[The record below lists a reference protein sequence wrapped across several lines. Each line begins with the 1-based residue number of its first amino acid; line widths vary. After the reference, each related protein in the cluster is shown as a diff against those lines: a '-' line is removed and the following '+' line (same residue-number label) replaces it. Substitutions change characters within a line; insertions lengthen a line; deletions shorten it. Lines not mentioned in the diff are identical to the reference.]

1 MKKKYVLC
9 PVCQTK
15 IEATSDIGLVCYL
28 CNCLINLNAR
38 ALNYFNEGGQ
48 PLPSKEKSLLRI
60 KDAELRFKLISN
72 KISKDTTTFVDIGCG
87 SGEMLSVAK
96 KYFKNI
102 IGYEHCPILYK
113 YVSNLG
119 YKVFNNNFKAN
130 HLNSLDIKKNENI
143 LITLNHVLEHNEN
156 SIEMIKKIIHDISNN
171 IYLYIEVPLYTG
183 ISFQRKKYSWKLWYE
198 QHLALYSK
206 ETLKYISNEIDA
218 KILTIGNRIFYAE
231 NLMYK
236 RNLFLSVINPFSI
249 ISSLLKMKKGNTL
262 YDNFLKDFGYV
273 LLEIKNK

>member
-156 SIEMIKKIIHDISNN
+156 SIEMINLHGGITPYQVGKFSPIKSIKKGHSIIGATIHELSEEFDSGKIITQS
-171 IYLYIEVPLYTG
+171 YFKVE
-183 ISFQRKKYSWKLWYE
+183 KK
-198 QHLALYSK
+198 
-206 ETLKYISNEIDA
+206 D
-218 KILTIGNRIFYAE
+218 
-231 NLMYK
+231 
-236 RNLFLSVINPFSI
+236 FSY
-249 ISSLLKMKKGNTL
+249 LLKCPTAL
-262 YDNFLKDFGYV
+262 SR
-273 LLEIKNK
+273 LL